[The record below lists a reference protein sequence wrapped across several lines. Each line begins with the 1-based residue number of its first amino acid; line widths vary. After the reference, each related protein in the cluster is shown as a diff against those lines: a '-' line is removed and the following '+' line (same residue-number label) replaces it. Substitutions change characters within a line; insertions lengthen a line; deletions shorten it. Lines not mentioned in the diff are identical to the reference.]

1 MLATG
6 ASTAGDIAA
15 SVAAAATV
23 GLLIAAWIGGHIAN
37 QQLRGLRQEREDQLI
52 AERRRRVHAH
62 LAQLFDSDFIKMTAE
77 AQRLFKAGKTLDD
90 MAWQALWEQKGDEE
104 KARILAVMNFYEI
117 FAGEYNDTE
126 ENLVDQ
132 ATADKSISILA
143 DRMWVQAAPFVRW
156 FRKHFGVPLAFAD
169 WEQLHHTVSKTE
181 PPDPRSPGTAAGTE
195 PKPHVATTGE
205 GGLQA

>member
-1 MLATG
+1 
-6 ASTAGDIAA
+6 
-15 SVAAAATV
+15 
-23 GLLIAAWIGGHIAN
+23 
-37 QQLRGLRQEREDQLI
+37 
-52 AERRRRVHAH
+52 
-62 LAQLFDSDFIKMTAE
+62 
-77 AQRLFKAGKTLDD
+77 
-90 MAWQALWEQKGDEE
+90 
-104 KARILAVMNFYEI
+104 MNFYEI

-143 DRMWVQAAPFVRW
+143 DRMWVQAAPFVGW

-195 PKPHVATTGE
+195 P
-205 GGLQA
+205 

>member
-1 MLATG
+1 MLVMG

-62 LAQLFDSDFIKMTAE
+62 LAQLFDSDFVKMTAE

-132 ATADKSISILA
+132 ATAPTNRSRSSLIECGYRQRRSLGGSVNTSV
-143 DRMWVQAAPFVRW
+143 W
-156 FRKHFGVPLAFAD
+156 PL
-169 WEQLHHTVSKTE
+169 
-181 PPDPRSPGTAAGTE
+181 PSPTGSSYT
-195 PKPHVATTGE
+195 KP
-205 GGLQA
+205 